1 MPHLGRLV
9 TCSVPALL
17 AAHGSF
23 VRTFHSC
30 VCNTFSS
37 PKILEAM
44 LRLTVVRDSDH
55 TELGIHMK
63 RATGLLLQMRNCR
76 SNTRNDFSAL
86 HSSTLVLQDSF
97 AAPRVPK
104 LLIANR
110 HSLYPRQNRTAAR
123 ISPVALFITAV
134 LTISWHHSS
143 S

>member
-30 VCNTFSS
+30 VCDTFSS

-76 SNTRNDFSAL
+76 SRNRAL
-86 HSSTLVLQDSF
+86 TERSSTLSVPRAISAD
-97 AAPRVPK
+97 AA
-104 LLIANR
+104 A
-110 HSLYPRQNRTAAR
+110 
-123 ISPVALFITAV
+123 
-134 LTISWHHSS
+134 
-143 S
+143 